1 MIKKLSVFCVLVL
14 SLISGCASTNSV
26 ESQEQWTP
34 NFVTVKYRA
43 DPVDIAAPYF
53 ESLDRSDSSVV
64 GGAWFDSENQYL
76 IINLQGT
83 VYHYCGLDDSVWS
96 SLKSAPS
103 MGTYFQGYIKG
114 SFDCRVFPV
123 PVYP

>member
-1 MIKKLSVFCVLVL
+1 M
-14 SLISGCASTNSV
+14 ISGCANTNSGG
-26 ESQEQWTP
+26 SQEQWTP
-34 NFVTVKYRA
+34 NFVTVKYKA

-83 VYHYCGLDDSVWS
+83 VYHYCGLADSVWS

-103 MGTYFQGYIKG
+103 MGTYFQDYIKG

>member
-1 MIKKLSVFCVLVL
+1 MINKLSIFCVLVL
-14 SLISGCASTNSV
+14 LLISGCASTNSV

-83 VYHYCGLDDSVWS
+83 VYHYCGLADSVWS

-103 MGTYFQGYIKG
+103 MGTYFQDYIKG